1 MILQGR
7 NFSITDRETGNER
20 EVEVFVSILGASQL
34 TYVEAVESQ
43 KKEDWLKVNDNAL
56 WYFQGV
62 PAALVPDYVPRN
74 IIRIMCPFM
83 LCGPPADCAAML
95 GRGS

>member
-20 EVEVFVSILGASQL
+20 EVELFVSILGASQL

-62 PAALVPDYVPRN
+62 PAALVPDNLKSGVTNGNKYEPDIN
-74 IIRIMCPFM
+74 P
-83 LCGPPADCAAML
+83 
-95 GRGS
+95 